1 MRSARSS
8 LDRLALWMSLL
19 FLLAG
24 CVERVVVRAPVV
36 YPADLPVRVFP
47 SLVIAGG
54 DLPEGDLGERL
65 RAHIAADGQH
75 DVRKV
80 EIKQLEPMRK
90 AGNISP
96 STLVILLEPGFVT
109 DASDQWHVQPVQS
122 CDVFYGCFTDY
133 QTMYGS
139 AQRVVAAVDIT
150 VYEGPT
156 ARKLQTLT
164 LDAWQYGEDS
174 AALRR
179 ALMAQLGTKLERAVD
194 TIQSETRAELESV
207 PELPIV
213 GLALERLRQGQW
225 SAGRDLL
232 EQAARQLS
240 GQRKSVQKRVW
251 YDLAIAREYAPGPD
265 GLTEQ
270 EFAGVE
276 RAFQLAIRLD
286 GTQRYLRAF
295 QRAKQARE
303 RAQIL
308 DEQRRAARDNFAI
321 QANAAH

>member
-1 MRSARSS
+1 
-8 LDRLALWMSLL
+8 
-19 FLLAG
+19 
-24 CVERVVVRAPVV
+24 
-36 YPADLPVRVFP
+36 
-47 SLVIAGG
+47 
-54 DLPEGDLGERL
+54 
-65 RAHIAADGQH
+65 
-75 DVRKV
+75 
-80 EIKQLEPMRK
+80 
-90 AGNISP
+90 
-96 STLVILLEPGFVT
+96 
-109 DASDQWHVQPVQS
+109 
-122 CDVFYGCFTDY
+122 
-133 QTMYGS
+133 
-139 AQRVVAAVDIT
+139 VVAAVDIT